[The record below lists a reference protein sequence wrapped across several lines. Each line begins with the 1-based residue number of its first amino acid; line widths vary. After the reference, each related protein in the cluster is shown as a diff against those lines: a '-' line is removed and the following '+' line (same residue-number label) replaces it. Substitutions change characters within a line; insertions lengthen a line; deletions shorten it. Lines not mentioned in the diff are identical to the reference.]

1 MPLNVMYES
10 DADRA
15 ILFNR
20 TIAVLG
26 YGSQGQAHA
35 QNLRDSGY
43 VVVVGQREGGNAD
56 RARSDGFDVMSISEA
71 VSRGDLLIFGL
82 PDEQMGL
89 IYESDIRPNVRA
101 GQALGFIH
109 GFAIRFGLIAPPPEV
124 DVVMIAPKGPGPLVR
139 DVFRR
144 GGGLTCLL
152 AVHQDATGQARDI
165 ALAWG
170 CGIGGGRGGM
180 LEATFAQEC
189 EADLFGEQTV
199 LCGGVIELMKSAF
212 DILVEAGLPE
222 ELAYFECVHE
232 LKQITDMQYAGG
244 LAAMRSRISGTACYG
259 GLRVGPRLIDGRVQ
273 DEMRRVLAEIRDGRF
288 AREWVSEHVSGRHR
302 LNALKEAEAMHCSEA
317 VGKRIRELSAK
328 AIPKPDSVLGGVSA
342 RHEF

>member
-1 MPLNVMYES
+1 MPLQVMYES

-15 ILFNR
+15 LLVNR

-26 YGSQGQAHA
+26 YGSQGHAHA

-43 VVVVGQREGGNAD
+43 SVVVGQREGANAD
-56 RARSDGFDVMSISEA
+56 RARSDGFEVMSIGEA
-71 VSRGDLLIFGL
+71 TCRGDLLIFGL
-82 PDEQMGL
+82 PDEQMGI
-89 IYESDIRPNVRA
+89 IYVSDVRPHVRA

-109 GFAIRFGLIAPPPEV
+109 GFAIRFGLIAPPPEL
-124 DVVMIAPKGPGPLVR
+124 DVIMIAPKGPGPLVR

-152 AVHQDATGQARDI
+152 AVHQDATGKARDI

-212 DILVEAGLPE
+212 EILVEAGFPE

-259 GLRVGPRLIDGRVQ
+259 GLRVGPRIIDERVRG
-273 DEMRRVLAEIRDGRF
+273 EMRRVLSEIRDGAF
-288 AREWVSEHVSGRHR
+288 AKEWVSEHLSGRHR
-302 LNALKEAEAMHCSEA
+302 LTALKMAEAKHPSEA
-317 VGKRIRELSAK
+317 VGVRIRELATK
-328 AIPKPDSVLGGVSA
+328 AIPKTD
-342 RHEF
+342 